1 MSFTDIYRAVATFH
15 RSTHFDI
22 AGISTKSKRTAFVDI
37 IALTRHKVD
46 NLVLT
51 QLVKLTGVCVPH
63 TENIS
68 RVFNHGNL
76 HTEADAK
83 IRDIL
88 FSCIFCRQDHTLDS
102 TTAKS
107 SGDEN
112 TVKTS
117 QYFIGVFCRN
127 FFRIDPVYADM
138 GIVIISGVTKCLRYR
153 KICIMQSHVR
163 AHKTDIDIV
172 RPCLDTLYH
181 CRPFRKVGFGCIN
194 TKFTANNRRKIRF
207 FQHKRGF
214 IKIRQ
219 GNILNN
225 TIRLYITEHRNLL
238 EYGFFQRFITTEN
251 NNIRLHAHALQF
263 FYRVLS
269 RLGFMFVR
277 TS

>member
-88 FSCIFCRQDHTLDS
+88 FSCIFCRQDHTFDS
-102 TTAKS
+102 TAAET
-107 SGDEN
+107 SGHKY
-112 TVKTS
+112 TVKVC
-117 QYFIGVFCRN
+117 QLFIGVFCRD

-138 GIVIISGVTKCLRYR
+138 SIVIISGVTKCLRYR
-153 KICIMQSHVR
+153 KICIMQSHVL

-172 RPCLDTLYH
+172 RSCLDTLYH

-219 GNILNN
+219 CNVFNN

-251 NNIRLHAHALQF
+251 DNIRLHAHALQF